1 MIENMTAMVIPKKRH
16 ILVTITMITP
26 KEVWEETY
34 EKRTE
39 EDRNVIEI
47 TLSAPGTLES
57 ALAALDKPIYAL
69 RIIGEM
75 NQDDYYI
82 INQIEQISFVDLSQT
97 TNTSIPTNFL
107 NNKEQLVAIMLP
119 ETLKENSK

>member
-1 MIENMTAMVIPKKRH
+1 
-16 ILVTITMITP
+16 
-26 KEVWEETY
+26 
-34 EKRTE
+34 E

-107 NNKEQLVAIMLP
+107 NNKEQLVAIML
-119 ETLKENSK
+119 